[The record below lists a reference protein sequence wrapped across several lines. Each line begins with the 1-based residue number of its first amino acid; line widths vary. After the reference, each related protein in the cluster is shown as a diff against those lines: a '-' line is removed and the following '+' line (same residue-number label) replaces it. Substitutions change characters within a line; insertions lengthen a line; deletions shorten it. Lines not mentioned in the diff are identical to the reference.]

1 MVQKGVKKLKQKS
14 TDSVGK
20 VRFEKALVENFISL
34 QQVMTN
40 LAIKFDNLSNQISKL
55 LELFEISAKVLAEK
69 EPYASSGGEGASKKT
84 LEKLD
89 NLLEQNKV
97 IARGLS
103 LLHEK
108 APQQTYQFV
117 PQRAPQYMNPS
128 QQPTRPASRVVEE
141 ERYQKSSQN
150 LSANPKFKKI
160 KG

>member
-1 MVQKGVKKLKQKS
+1 MVQKGVKSAKQDS
-14 TDSVGK
+14 TGSIGK
-20 VRFEKALVENFISL
+20 VGFEKALVENFISL

-69 EPYASSGGEGASKKT
+69 EPYAAGGEGMNKKV

-108 APQQTYQFV
+108 TPQSYQFV
-117 PQRAPQYMNPS
+117 PQRMPQPYQS
-128 QQPTRPASRVVEE
+128 QPVASRVVES
-141 ERYQKSSQN
+141 ERYQKPIQSQN
-150 LSANPKFKKI
+150 LSTNPKFKKI